1 MDEKVEENK
10 PIPDT
15 VDAKLDAFDASP
27 SWSLLLVTSITQ
39 KIDT

>member
-1 MDEKVEENK
+1 MDEKVDVAVVECN

-27 SWSLLLVTSITQ
+27 SL
-39 KIDT
+39 